1 MFAELIRTAA
11 ERNASDLFL
20 GVGET
25 PRLKV
30 QGDFI
35 DLGGE
40 VVARADME
48 AFWKECGADPAS
60 DHDHDSSYHSDNGE
74 RFRVNLHRQR
84 DLLGAVLRR
93 IKAELPEMG
102 VLGLPEFLLHDWLM
116 RPSGLVLVT
125 GPTGSGKSTTL
136 AASLSWLNTVRKAH
150 VVTIEDP
157 IEYLFTNGLCYFTQ
171 RAVGIDTDSFANGLR
186 ASLRQAPDVIFVG
199 EIRDPETAMIALQAA
214 ETGHLVLATL
224 HSSGVTDAVERITNI
239 FPESER
245 KAALSLLSTQLCGVI
260 CQKLVPDVSGGR
272 VLALEHFANVGATRE
287 WIENVELSQLEEFIA
302 KGDTAENRT
311 FLAYLVH
318 HCQQGRV
325 DAAIAEQASSNP
337 TEFRRALRG
346 IS

>member
-1 MFAELIRTAA
+1 MIANLIRTAA

-20 GVGET
+20 GEGET
-25 PRLKV
+25 PRIKV
-30 QGDFI
+30 EGDFV

-40 VVARADME
+40 VVGRSEME
-48 AFWKECGADPAS
+48 LFWKECHADPES
-60 DHDHDSSYHSDNGE
+60 DHDFDASYHSPDGE

-84 DLLGAVLRR
+84 DRLGAVLRR
-93 IKAELPEMG
+93 IKAKLPEMDA
-102 VLGLPEFLLHDWLM
+102 LGLPEFLLHDWLQ

-157 IEYLFTNGLCYFTQ
+157 IEYLFSNGLCYFTQ
-171 RAVGIDTDSFANGLR
+171 RAVGIDTESFADGLR
-186 ASLRQAPDVIFVG
+186 ASLRQAPDIIFVG

-224 HSSGVTDAVERITNI
+224 HSSGVTDAIERITNI
-239 FPESER
+239 FPEAER
-245 KAALSLLSTQLCGVI
+245 QAALSLLANQLCGVI

-272 VLALEHFANVGATRE
+272 VLALEHFANVGATRD
-287 WIENVELSQLEEFIA
+287 WIENVEMPQLEEFIA
-302 KGDTAENRT
+302 KGDTPENRT

-318 HCQQGRV
+318 HCKEGRV
-325 DAAIAEQASSNP
+325 DPAIAEQASNNP